1 MSLLV
6 VGTVAFD
13 TIETPFGKADMTIGG
28 SGTYISLSASYFTE
42 NINLVSIIGNDFPEK
57 ELKFLQSKG
66 INTSGIVQR
75 KDMKSF
81 YWHGKYHYD
90 MNTRDSLATELN
102 VLSVFNPVIPENLKK
117 ADYLCLG
124 NIDPEIQMSII
135 NQVEKPNLI
144 MCDTMNFWIETK
156 NKELIE
162 TLKKVDIL
170 LLNDSEARELTNEYN
185 LVTAARKIFT
195 MGPKIVVIKKGENG
209 ALLFHGESIFFAPA
223 YPLEKVFD
231 PTGAGDTFAGGFM
244 GWIAKTN
251 DFSTENIKLAIIY
264 GSVMASICVE
274 DFSIEKLRNLNA
286 DQINKRFDDF
296 KNLITY

>member
-13 TIETPFGKADMTIGG
+13 TIETPFGKADMAIGG
-28 SGTYISLSASYFTE
+28 SGTYISLSASYFTDK
-42 NINLVSIIGNDFPEK
+42 INLVSIIGNDFPQE
-57 ELKFLQSKG
+57 ELNLMQSKG
-66 INTSGIVQR
+66 INTSGIEQI

-81 YWHGKYHYD
+81 YWHGKYHFD
-90 MNTRDSLATELN
+90 MNTRDSLVTDLN
-102 VLSVFNPVIPENLKK
+102 VLAVFNPNIPQNFKN

-124 NIDPEIQMSII
+124 NIDPTIQMSII
-135 NQVEKPNLI
+135 NQVDKPNLI

-170 LLNDSEARELTNEYN
+170 LINDSEARELTNEYN

-209 ALLFHGESIFFAPA
+209 ALLFHGDSIFFAPA

-251 DFSTENIKLAIIY
+251 DFSTENVKLAMIY
-264 GSVMASICVE
+264 GSAMASLVVE
-274 DFSIEKLRNLNA
+274 DFSINKLRNLTEN
-286 DQINKRFDDF
+286 IISERFDKF
-296 KNLITY
+296 KGLVSF